1 MDKIIN
7 YIKSKEYISDIT
19 YIGIGS
25 RVIRDTKPENM
36 QQFPPWLEKIWHTTN
51 LTITLINIDTK
62 FEQPYTLIKHLDLS
76 PLHICHV
83 LQASDLIKTSE
94 ELDVYEQKRLDCVYI
109 NYTFDYSNDLHFLDK
124 LNRLIID
131 KNKLLICGDYTGRS
145 NSIMEKHFIDLYEVI
160 PKYNYGYLTNITY
173 NFMVDDLANTCVIN
187 LLKNYPLID
196 LDSHKIIKLSNIN
209 TENLETIIETYNGVL
224 NFKEKIIIK
233 LILILN
239 NIPDNEL
246 YLYRNYINKNIN
258 INKKIWENSIFNDID
273 ITDYTDYS
281 IKIDNMKNKI
291 IIYCLELI
299 KGLEKFISCTEFNY
313 AKHLLQLI
321 PTDKQAIYF
330 YINDYIKTIK
340 ILVNKYC
347 YDI

>member
-1 MDKIIN
+1 MDKIVN
-7 YIKSKEYISDIT
+7 YIKSKEYISDII
-19 YIGIGS
+19 YIAIGS
-25 RVIRDTKPENM
+25 TVIRDTKPKNM
-36 QQFPPWLEKIWHTTN
+36 QQFPPWLEKIWSTTN
-51 LTITLINIDTK
+51 LTITLINIDTR
-62 FEQPYTLIKHLDLS
+62 FEQPYTLIKHLN
-76 PLHICHV
+76 
-83 LQASDLIKTSE
+83 LIKTSE
-94 ELDVYEQKRLDCVYI
+94 DVYEQQRLDCIYI
-109 NYTFDYSNDLHFLDK
+109 NYTFDYTNDLCFLDE
-124 LNRLIID
+124 LNRLVID

-145 NSIMEKHFIDLYEVI
+145 NSIMENHFINLYESEQ
-160 PKYNYGYLTNITY
+160 KYNYGYLTNITY
-173 NFMVDDLANTCVIN
+173 NFMVDDSLNTCVIN
-187 LLKNYPLID
+187 LLKNFPLID

-209 TENLETIIETYNGVL
+209 TENLETIIETYSGVL
-224 NFKEKIIIK
+224 NFKEKMIIK

-239 NIPDNEL
+239 NISDNEL

-299 KGLEKFISCTEFNY
+299 KGLEKFIDCTEFDY
-313 AKHLLQLI
+313 AKQILQSI

-330 YINDYIKTIK
+330 YINDYIKTIR

>member
-1 MDKIIN
+1 MDKILD
-7 YIKSKEYISDIT
+7 YIKSKKYISDII
-19 YIGIGS
+19 YIAIGS

-36 QQFPPWLEKIWHTTN
+36 QQFPPWLERIWHTTN

-62 FEQPYTLIKHLDLS
+62 FEQPYTLIKHLN
-76 PLHICHV
+76 
-83 LQASDLIKTSE
+83 LIKISE
-94 ELDVYEQKRLDCVYI
+94 DVYEQQRLDCVYI
-109 NYTFDYSNDLHFLDK
+109 NYTFDYSNDLHFLDE
-124 LNRLIID
+124 LNRLVID

-145 NSIMEKHFIDLYEVI
+145 NSIMEKHFIDLYEEI

-173 NFMVDDLANTCVIN
+173 NFMLDDSANSCVIN

-196 LDSHKIIKLSNIN
+196 LDSHKIVKLLNIN
-209 TENLETIIETYNGVL
+209 IENLGIIIETYNGVL

-273 ITDYTDYS
+273 ITDYTDHS

-291 IIYCLELI
+291 AVYCLELI
-299 KGLEKFISCTEFNY
+299 KGLEKYIDSKEFDY
-313 AKHLLQLI
+313 AKQILQLI
-321 PTDKQAIYF
+321 PTDKQAVYF
-330 YINDYIKTIK
+330 YINDYIKTIR